1 MFLGNSILSKLSSS
15 IIAIV
20 LLFGCGP
27 QPSQN
32 PLPIYGE
39 KDISSVGLEVDH
51 TIPEFSFQ
59 NQNGKEITLKDYKG
73 KVFIADFFFTT
84 CPTICPI
91 MTDQLARVQKELKG
105 EDYKILSH
113 TVNPEFDTENVLL
126 DYANNKSADLSNW
139 DFVTGKKYKIYRQA
153 AEYLIVAA
161 QDTTQ
166 EIEFVHS
173 EKLVLIDKKGR
184 VRGSYDGT
192 NTEAVDQLIIDTKW
206 LIKQ

>member
-15 IIAIV
+15 LFVITV
-20 LLFGCGP
+20 LVGCGG

-32 PLPIYGE
+32 PLPIFGE
-39 KDISSVGLEVDH
+39 KDISPEGKMVDH
-51 TIPEFSFQ
+51 TIPDFSFQ
-59 NQNGKEITLKDYKG
+59 NQNGKEITLADYKG
-73 KVFIADFFFTT
+73 SVFIADFFFTT

-113 TVNPEFDTENVLL
+113 TVNPEFDTEDVLFR
-126 DYANNKSADLSNW
+126 YANNKSADLSNW
-139 DFVTGKKYKIYRQA
+139 NFVTGKKYKIYRQA
-153 AEYLIVAA
+153 AEYLIVAM

-173 EKLVLIDKKGR
+173 EKLVLIDREGR